1 MHLFIHYA
9 RQFAQ
14 FQRNA
19 RLYLISNVL
28 SGITTGILLLLYNLY
43 LASLGYRADF
53 IGLVLFVVTIGAG
66 LAIFPAGLC
75 VDRFSG
81 KAILIWS
88 SVLIGVAGIGQI
100 LFTQPVP
107 LLVSGFIAGIAG
119 AFLLV
124 INTPFLTTNST
135 PEERPHL
142 FSLNIVLGLI
152 TIVVGKALGGALPL
166 WFRDI
171 AWLMSPTSFWGLL
184 AAQPEPRTYQLSLL
198 LAGIIAGPSFIPLF
212 LMKNDRRG
220 VIDHAPTGDAGTP
233 VTANNPALP
242 MANDVGQSWRTV
254 IAQSVQSVRASGLP
268 VLGKRI
274 VRSPLFLLTLV
285 QALIGAGAG
294 LFISYFNLYFVQYL
308 HATTALFGL
317 IDGGATTITALMTLA
332 APLLALR
339 LGKVNT
345 VAVTQFLSLPMLL
358 IIGLVPVLP
367 LVATFYLFRQGFM
380 DMSNGVLQ
388 VFSME
393 AVRRE
398 RRGFANSCYQASF
411 QVMWAL
417 TAPLGG
423 LIIVYLGYPPIFIGG
438 AICYFLATA
447 VLWGNFGRGKNIER
461 ATDQKIRRIF

>member
-171 AWLMSPTSFWGLL
+171 PWLMSPTSFWGLL

-212 LMKNDRRG
+212 LMKNDRKG
-220 VIDHAPTGDAGTP
+220 
-233 VTANNPALP
+233 
-242 MANDVGQSWRTV
+242 
-254 IAQSVQSVRASGLP
+254 
-268 VLGKRI
+268 
-274 VRSPLFLLTLV
+274 
-285 QALIGAGAG
+285 
-294 LFISYFNLYFVQYL
+294 
-308 HATTALFGL
+308 
-317 IDGGATTITALMTLA
+317 
-332 APLLALR
+332 
-339 LGKVNT
+339 
-345 VAVTQFLSLPMLL
+345 
-358 IIGLVPVLP
+358 
-367 LVATFYLFRQGFM
+367 
-380 DMSNGVLQ
+380 
-388 VFSME
+388 
-393 AVRRE
+393 
-398 RRGFANSCYQASF
+398 
-411 QVMWAL
+411 
-417 TAPLGG
+417 
-423 LIIVYLGYPPIFIGG
+423 
-438 AICYFLATA
+438 
-447 VLWGNFGRGKNIER
+447 
-461 ATDQKIRRIF
+461 